1 MFVIPGDSPE
11 ERAKLL
17 ARARSQ
23 IAFYGSTPTYAFQFD
38 DLGFDGTTEKLN
50 ELMRAGDIA
59 GMSEIITD
67 EMLGHFTV
75 SGGWEDVADLL
86 TARYGDVATT
96 LVTYLAGESIRSE
109 PPNLAKWGEIA
120 AAVRGQ

>member
-1 MFVIPGDSPE
+1 MIPGNSPE
-11 ERAKLL
+11 ERAQLL

-23 IAFYGSTPTYAFQFD
+23 IAFYGSTPNYAFQFN

-67 EMLGHFTV
+67 EKLGHFTV
-75 SGGWEDVADLL
+75 SGGWDDVADLL
-86 TARYGDVATT
+86 TARYGDVATR
-96 LVTYLAGESIRSE
+96 LGTYLAGESIRSE